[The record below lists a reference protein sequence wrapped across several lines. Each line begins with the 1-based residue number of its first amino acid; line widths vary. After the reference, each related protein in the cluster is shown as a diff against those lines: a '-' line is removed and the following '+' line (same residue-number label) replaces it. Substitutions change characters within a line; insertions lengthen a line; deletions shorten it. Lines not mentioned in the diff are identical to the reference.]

1 MKAKKAIKR
10 LAKAEA
16 LLTGVLDQFSGSQ
29 DKVRGL
35 IETARTSVV
44 EAKSGIDRQAAPKA
58 AKKPPARAPKANGAQ
73 NKSRL
78 SAEGRRRISLA
89 AKKRWAAAK
98 RNGVHAATGRPLTK
112 TA

>member
-16 LLTGVLDQFSGSQ
+16 LLSGVLDQFSGSEER
-29 DKVRGL
+29 VRGL

-44 EAKSGIDRQAAPKA
+44 EAKTGIDKQAAPKT
-58 AKKPPARAPKANGAQ
+58 AKKPPASAAES
-73 NKSRL
+73 KSRL
-78 SAEGRRRISLA
+78 SPAGRKKISLA

-98 RNGVHAATGRPLTK
+98 RDGVHAATGRPLTK

>member
-10 LAKAEA
+10 LTKAEA
-16 LLTGVLDQFSGSQ
+16 LLSGVLDQFSGSQ
-29 DKVRGL
+29 EKVRGL

-44 EAKSGIDRQAAPKA
+44 EAKTGIDRQASPKA
-58 AKKPPARAPKANGAQ
+58 AKKPPAREGEA
-73 NKSRL
+73 KSRL
-78 SAEGRRRISLA
+78 TAAGRKRISLA

>member
-10 LAKAEA
+10 LSKAEA
-16 LLTGVLDQFSGSQ
+16 LLSGVLDQFSGSEE
-29 DKVRGL
+29 KVRGL

-44 EAKSGIDRQAAPKA
+44 EAKTGIDKQAAPKA
-58 AKKPPARAPKANGAQ
+58 AKKPPASAGET
-73 NKSRL
+73 KSRL
-78 SAEGRRRISLA
+78 TNAGRKKISQA

>member
-10 LAKAEA
+10 LTKAEA
-16 LLTGVLDQFSGSQ
+16 LLKGVLDQFSGSEE
-29 DKVRGL
+29 KVRGL

-44 EAKSGIDRQAAPKA
+44 EAKTGIDQQAPKA
-58 AKKPPARAPKANGAQ
+58 AKKPPAREGAS
-73 NKSRL
+73 KSRL
-78 SAEGRRRISLA
+78 TAAGRKKISQA

-98 RNGVHAATGRPLTK
+98 RNGVHAATGKPLTK

>member
-16 LLTGVLDQFSGSQ
+16 LLSGVLDQFSGSAE
-29 DKVRGL
+29 KVRGL
-35 IETARTSVV
+35 IETARTSVA
-44 EAKSGIDRQAAPKA
+44 EAKSGIDRQPAPKA
-58 AKKPPARAPKANGAQ
+58 TKKPPASAGES
-73 NKSRL
+73 KSRL
-78 SAEGRRRISLA
+78 SAEGRKKISLA

-98 RNGVHAATGRPLTK
+98 RNGVHAATGRPLAK

>member
-10 LAKAEA
+10 LTKAEA
-16 LLTGVLDQFSGSQ
+16 LLSGVLDQFSGSEE
-29 DKVRGL
+29 KVRGL

-44 EAKSGIDRQAAPKA
+44 EAKTGIDRQASPKA
-58 AKKPPARAPKANGAQ
+58 AKKPPARAAEA
-73 NKSRL
+73 KSRL
-78 SAEGRRRISLA
+78 TPAGRKRISVA